1 MQDFIITML
10 CCKRVDTKTRH
21 HGVQSVMMATALP
34 RLTAAAAAYTA
45 AAAAAAGT
53 PVYAETT
60 K

>member
-1 MQDFIITML
+1 
-10 CCKRVDTKTRH
+10 
-21 HGVQSVMMATALP
+21 MMATALP